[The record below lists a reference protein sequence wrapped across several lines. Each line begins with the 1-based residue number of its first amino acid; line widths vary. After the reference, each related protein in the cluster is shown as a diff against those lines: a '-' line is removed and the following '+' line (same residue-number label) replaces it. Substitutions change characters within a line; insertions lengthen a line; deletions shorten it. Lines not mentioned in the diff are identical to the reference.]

1 MFSKPTVS
9 IITATFNAEKHLPN
23 LIASLRAQTC
33 KDFEWVVADGAS
45 TDGTL
50 KILSEV
56 KDINLIVT
64 SQPDFGI
71 YDALNRAIKLA
82 SSQYYIVIGADDFFY
97 EETIEI
103 IINELNSFQE
113 LDLLVGQ
120 VELKGELIKIRYG
133 QKFLYGA
140 RAYVSSHSVGCVF
153 NKNLHAQYGY
163 YSNKYPI
170 FADTYFIK
178 LIFNNKNLRFKYLP
192 DVFGTFSSNGISS
205 NNMLRTQCEFAHIQ
219 LTTERF
225 KYFQAIIFFLRLIK
239 ALIKNNK

>member
-1 MFSKPTVS
+1 MLHKSSIS
-9 IITATFNAEKHLPN
+9 IITATYNAEKYLPV
-23 LIASLRAQTC
+23 LIKSLRDQTC

-45 TDGTL
+45 TDNTL
-50 KILSEV
+50 KLLSEV
-56 KDINLIVT
+56 KDLDLVVT

-82 SSQYYIVIGADDFFY
+82 SGQYYIVIGADDFFY
-97 EETIEI
+97 EKTINI
-103 IINELNSFQE
+103 IMNELDSSQE

-120 VELKGELIKIRYG
+120 VELEGKLIKIRYG

-153 NKNLHAQYGY
+153 NKNLHAQHGY
-163 YSNKYPI
+163 YSSKYPI

-178 LIFNNKNLRFKYLP
+178 LIFKNQNLKFKYLP
-192 DVFGTFSSNGISS
+192 DVFGTFSSTGISS
-205 NNMLRTQCEFAHIQ
+205 NNKLRTQCEFAHIQ

-225 KYFQAIIFFLRLIK
+225 KYLQALVFFLRLIK
-239 ALIKNNK
+239 TLIKHGK